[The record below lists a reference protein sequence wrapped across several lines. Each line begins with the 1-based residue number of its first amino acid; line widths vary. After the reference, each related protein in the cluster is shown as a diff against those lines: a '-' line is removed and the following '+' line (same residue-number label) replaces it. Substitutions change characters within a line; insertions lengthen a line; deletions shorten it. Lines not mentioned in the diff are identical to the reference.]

1 MEGAESMCHP
11 DADSAGAVQSTAA
24 IAEEEFTVDVS
35 GASMPVFQASPTG
48 ESRGNVIVIH
58 DIHGAN
64 AFYHDLARRLATE
77 GYTAYLPDLFVRQGP
92 LPEPTREHAMARG
105 QKLSYPTTV
114 EDLQRTFDAAESR
127 SPGMVGTVGFCMGG
141 TLVMLLAS
149 REPRMAAGAIYYGFP
164 ANPNRSENRPWQ
176 PLDEASSVA
185 TPLIGFWGDQD
196 HGVGMDN
203 VEAYRAN
210 LVAADKPHDFTIYPG
225 LPHGFLTF
233 DPASPNYEGSRDSW
247 QKLMAFY
254 ETTLA

>member
-1 MEGAESMCHP
+1 MCHP
-11 DADSAGAVQSTAA
+11 DADVAGTIQSSDTMT
-24 IAEEEFTVDVS
+24 EEEFTVEVA

-64 AFYHDLARRLATE
+64 VFYHDLTRRLATE

-105 QKLSYPTTV
+105 QKLSYPTTI
-114 EDLQRTFDAAESR
+114 EDLQRTFDIAERR
-127 SPGMVGTVGFCMGG
+127 SPGKTGTVGFCMGG
-141 TLVMLLAS
+141 TLVMLLAT
-149 REPRMAAGAIYYGFP
+149 REQRMAAGAIYYGFP

-176 PLDEASSVA
+176 PLDEAADVA
-185 TPLIGFWGDQD
+185 SPLLGFWGDQD

-203 VEAYRAN
+203 VEAYRAA
-210 LVAADKPHDFTIYPG
+210 LDAAGKEHQFTIYPG

-233 DPASPNYEGSRDSW
+233 DPSSPNFSGSQDSW
-247 QKLMAFY
+247 R
-254 ETTLA
+254 TLLDLFDDELA

>member
-11 DADSAGAVQSTAA
+11 DADSAGAVQATDA
-24 IAEEEFTVDVS
+24 ITEAEFTVEVT

-48 ESRGNVIVIH
+48 ESLGNVIVIH

-64 AFYHDLARRLATE
+64 AFYHDLARRLVTE

-105 QKLSYPTTV
+105 QKASFPTAI
-114 EDLQRTFDAAESR
+114 EDLQRTIDLAERR
-127 SPGMVGTVGFCMGG
+127 SPGKIGTVGFCMGG

-149 REPRMAAGAIYYGFP
+149 REPRMVAGGIYYGFP

-176 PLDEASSVA
+176 PLDEAGDVA

-196 HGVGMDN
+196 RGVGMDN
-203 VEAYRAN
+203 VAAYRAA
-210 LVAADKPHDFTIYPG
+210 LAAADKPHDFTIYPG

-233 DPASPNYEGSRDSW
+233 DPASPNYEGSYDSW

-254 ETTLA
+254 ESTLG

>member
-1 MEGAESMCHP
+1 MCHP
-11 DADSAGAVQSTAA
+11 DAGAAGTKPQSTLV
-24 IAEEEFTVDVS
+24 AEADYTVEVA
-35 GASMPVFQASPTG
+35 GASMPVFQASPAG

-64 AFYHDLARRLATE
+64 AFYHDLARRLAAE

-92 LPEPTREHAMARG
+92 LPEPTRAHAMARG
-105 QKLSYPTTV
+105 QKLSYPTTI
-114 EDLQRTFDAAESR
+114 EDLQRTIDIAEQR
-127 SPGMVGTVGFCMGG
+127 SPGKTGTVGFCMGG

-176 PLDEASSVA
+176 PIDEAAEVT
-185 TPLIGFWGDQD
+185 TPLLGFWGDQD

-203 VEAYRAN
+203 VEAYRAA
-210 LVAADKPHDFTIYPG
+210 LDAAGKEHQFTIYPG

-233 DPASPNYEGSRDSW
+233 DESSPNFSGSQDSW
-247 QKLMAFY
+247 R
-254 ETTLA
+254 TLLDMFDDELA